1 MLGPGLPSPLRDV
14 LSPGISRG
22 HCEGDCDQDSDC
34 TGSMR
39 CFQRDGNEFPVP
51 KYTDKVQVQQ
61 MLAWAADSAGNE
73 YGFG

>member
-1 MLGPGLPSPLRDV
+1 MSLLQA
-14 LSPGISRG
+14 
-22 HCEGDCDQDSDC
+22 H
-34 TGSMR
+34 T
-39 CFQRDGNEFPVP
+39 CFPQIDLP

>member
-1 MLGPGLPSPLRDV
+1 MRPDPGPARNLEPCRSLQPIEPVSL
-14 LSPGISRG
+14 LQA
-22 HCEGDCDQDSDC
+22 H
-34 TGSMR
+34 T
-39 CFQRDGNEFPVP
+39 CFHQIDLP